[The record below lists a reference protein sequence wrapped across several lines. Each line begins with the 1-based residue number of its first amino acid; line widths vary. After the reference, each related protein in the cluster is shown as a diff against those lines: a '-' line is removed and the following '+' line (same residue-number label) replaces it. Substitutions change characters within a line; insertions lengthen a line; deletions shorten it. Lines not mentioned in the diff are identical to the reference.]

1 MASSPLLPQESE
13 AILSLRILA
22 CGTEGAIAC
31 FAHALLDAR
40 DGASTIIL
48 EHCRDTHALLAAAP
62 AADAALLL
70 VDAQH
75 GVVPEV
81 RQFALLAGFAGLRQL
96 VVVVDG
102 MDRAQYTEARFREI
116 ERDVLALSRRLDGP
130 DAVIVLAP
138 TAQVPWHK
146 GPRLEEALRDM
157 ESARDLAAKLPF
169 RMPVHRVGRPGEA
182 EGTIAS
188 GTARPGA
195 RIRVQPRGQ
204 MCTIV
209 HISSAAG
216 PLSEAGPGQAVTL
229 TLDGAPAAGDLLAQA
244 DEPAGVADQFE
255 ATIVWTAAQP
265 MLGGRPY
272 RMRLGTQVA
281 IATPAAPKYRF
292 DPGTLEHLAARTLT
306 RGEVGVCN
314 LSLDQPVAFD
324 SHRKNRYT
332 GRFELADRASGE
344 TVGVGAIH
352 FALRRA
358 DNIQVQAVD
367 VDRAARARLKGQS
380 PCVIWLTGLSGAG
393 KSTIANLLDRRLY
406 ALGRHTYLMD
416 GDNVRHGL
424 NRDLG
429 FSAADRVEN
438 VRRVAEVAKLMS
450 DAGLIVIVSLIS
462 PFRSERRMARELM
475 KPGEFIEV
483 FVDAPLAVAEQRDP
497 KGLYRKARR
506 GELKNFTGIDSP
518 YEAPE
523 RPEVH
528 VDTSA
533 AEAEACV
540 ERVLEYVARRDAR

>member
-1 MASSPLLPQESE
+1 LLQESG

-22 CGTEGAIAC
+22 CGAEGAIASIT
-31 FAHALLDAR
+31 HALLDAR
-40 DGASTIIL
+40 DTASTIIL
-48 EHCRDTHALLAAAP
+48 EHCGNAHALLAAAP
-62 AADAALLL
+62 AADAVLLL

-81 RQFALLAGFAGLRQL
+81 RQFALLASLAGLRQL
-96 VVVVDG
+96 VVVVGG
-102 MDRAQYTEARFREI
+102 MDHAQYTEARFREI
-116 ERDVLALSRRLDGP
+116 ERDVLALSRRLGGP
-130 DAVIVLAP
+130 DTVVVPAS

-146 GPRLEEALRDM
+146 GPALPESLRGM
-157 ESARDLAAKLPF
+157 ESARDLSAKLPL
-169 RMPVHRVGRPGEA
+169 RMPVHRVGRQGEA
-182 EGTIAS
+182 HGTIVS
-188 GTARPGA
+188 GTARPGT
-195 RIRVQPRGQ
+195 RIRVQPKGQ

-209 HISSAAG
+209 HISSDAG
-216 PLSEAGPGQAVTL
+216 PLAEAGPGEAVTL
-229 TLDGAPAAGDLLAQA
+229 ALDGAPAPSAGDLLAQA
-244 DEPAGVADQFE
+244 DEPASVADQFE
-255 ATIVWTAAQP
+255 ATIAWTAEQP

-272 RMRLGTQVA
+272 QMRLGMQAA

-292 DPGTLEHLAARTLT
+292 DPGTLEHVAARTLA

-324 SHRKNRYT
+324 PHRENRDT

-344 TVGVGAIH
+344 TVGTGTLH

-358 DNIQVQAVD
+358 DNIQIQAVD

-380 PCVIWLTGLSGAG
+380 PCVVWLTGLSGAG
-393 KSTIANLLDRRLY
+393 KSTIANLLDRRLH

-438 VRRVAEVAKLMS
+438 VRRVAEVAKLMA

-483 FVDAPLAVAEQRDP
+483 FVDAPLAVAERRDP

-506 GELKNFTGIDSP
+506 GELQNFTGIDSP

-528 VDTSA
+528 VDTSV

-540 ERVLEYVARRDAR
+540 ERVLEHVARRGAS